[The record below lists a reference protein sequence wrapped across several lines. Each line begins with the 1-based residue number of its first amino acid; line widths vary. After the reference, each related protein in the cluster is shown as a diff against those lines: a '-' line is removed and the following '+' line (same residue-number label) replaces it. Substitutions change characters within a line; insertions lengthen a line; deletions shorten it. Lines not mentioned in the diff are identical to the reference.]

1 MSGIDWNTELK
12 KLERDFVGL
21 PPAPSAGSV
30 KAKKDADRRAQE
42 RLEAAQAKIGA
53 IFRMTLVA
61 ALAGSLYFWPYARTC
76 GFGLYAYM
84 AAEALIAAGALWVVT
99 FTWRHRLARAHGV
112 AFVLFIGALVLLAI
126 EVLPRVGYAAVD
138 PAHPARWACV
148 SR

>member
-21 PPAPSAGSV
+21 PPEPSAASV
-30 KAKKDADRRAQE
+30 KAKRDAERRAQE
-42 RLEAAQAKIGA
+42 RLDAAHAKVGA
-53 IFRMTLVA
+53 IVRLTLVG

-76 GFGLYAYM
+76 GFGLYAFM
-84 AAEALIAAGALWVVT
+84 AAEALIAAGALWIVT

-112 AFVLFIGALVLLAI
+112 AFAMFIGALVLLAI
-126 EVLPRVGYAAVD
+126 EMLPRVGYAAVD
-138 PAHPARWACV
+138 AARPAQWGC